1 MPLPLALHFPE
12 QGPDP
17 WWWLGVGWQ
26 GSAAFGDP
34 HGEAKGDLGRGGKGW
49 NMLGPAEPA
58 LDMCIIGSGVAR
70 FASPTAAH
78 AWTAHD
84 CLLRPPQ
91 HRHQELLHNLRI
103 GNHQQPRWQGIA
115 LRTH

>member
-34 HGEAKGDLGRGGKGW
+34 HGEAKGDLGREGKGW

-70 FASPTAAH
+70 FASPTTAH
-78 AWTAHD
+78 AWTAQG
-84 CLLRPPQ
+84 CLVRPPQ
-91 HRHQELLHNLRI
+91 HRHQELLQYPWV
-103 GNHQQPRWQGIA
+103 GNHQQPRWQSVA
-115 LRTH
+115 LGTH